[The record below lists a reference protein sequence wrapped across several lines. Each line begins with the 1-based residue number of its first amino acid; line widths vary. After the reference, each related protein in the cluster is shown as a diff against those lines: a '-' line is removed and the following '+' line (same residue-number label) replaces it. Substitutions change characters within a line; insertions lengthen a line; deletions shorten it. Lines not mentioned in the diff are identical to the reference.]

1 MTWLLVP
8 NIVCKFAALPVKVTA
23 SLYVV
28 CPLMPPTLT
37 GVTDTLVNDFHLA
50 KLRSESESVHVA
62 PFLQGLL
69 EHSSTSML
77 QLLPSVF
84 TALLSLTVHC
94 LSYCEMNE

>member
-69 EHSSTSML
+69 EHSSTSIS
-77 QLLPSVF
+77 QLPRNETLA
-84 TALLSLTVHC
+84 ALSDTVHAAV
-94 LSYCEMNE
+94 